1 MPVEGVFPKI
11 SPPSINNGEEGIPDD
26 EEDAN
31 EGGMDDAAGEEEVGM
46 DDGRGGPSDP
56 KGGGEVDDSVGN
68 AGTSSNSYIY
78 PPAPVAFGEA
88 NSTSNAEHASGFPSD
103 PNRRE
108 CNNLTLL
115 GSNVLLIILSGSG
128 GISSL
133 NSVGRPMTA

>member
-1 MPVEGVFPKI
+1 MFPKI

-26 EEDAN
+26 EEDATDA
-31 EGGMDDAAGEEEVGM
+31 GGMDDAAGEEEVGM
-46 DDGRGGPSDP
+46 DDGRGGPSGP
-56 KGGGEVDDSVGN
+56 KGGGEVDDCIGN
-68 AGTSSNSYIY
+68 AGPSSNSYTY
-78 PPAPVAFGEA
+78 PPGPVAFGVA

-115 GSNVLLIILSGSG
+115 GFNVLLIMLSGSG
-128 GISSL
+128 GMSSL